1 MHTTLV
7 IMAAGVGSRF
17 GKGIKQ
23 LAKMGP
29 GGEVIMDYSIYDA
42 KQAGFDKVVFI
53 IRKDIEAEFRE
64 VIGDRIAKQIQV
76 EYVYQELSDLP
87 AGFTVPEGRT
97 KPWGTGQAIL
107 CCRGVVK
114 EPFVIINAVAA
125 AGKLGFDEYVGLLSR
140 FSGMPWQGL

>member
-87 AGFTVPEGRT
+87 AGFTLRFDTVSGAFDS
-97 KPWGTGQAIL
+97 GSA
-107 CCRGVVK
+107 
-114 EPFVIINAVAA
+114 FVTQ
-125 AGKLGFDEYVGLLSR
+125 
-140 FSGMPWQGL
+140 SGDAYTYGDGSTRLEVSTVSGSLYLQ

>member
-97 KPWGTGQAIL
+97 SHIHRQNRAWWSSARWP
-107 CCRGVVK
+107 C
-114 EPFVIINAVAA
+114 PH
-125 AGKLGFDEYVGLLSR
+125 GLQYR
-140 FSGMPWQGL
+140 P